1 MHFVSLQYGDTQ
13 DAINLTRWKYGVE
26 IYQDQSIDTWNDLDG
41 AAAQVAALDYVVS
54 ISTTVVHLA
63 GALGVPGWVHLQH
76 KPFAHWGAGKHVCLW
91 YPTGWPVRQKSPGE
105 WDSALEQVANT
116 LAAKIV

>member
-1 MHFVSLQYGDTQ
+1 MPLVSF
-13 DAINLTRWKYGVE
+13 TRWKYGVE

-41 AAAQVAALDYVVS
+41 VAAQLDYVVS

-63 GALGVPGWVHLQH
+63 GALGVPGWVLLQH
-76 KPFAHWGAGKHVCLW
+76 EPFAHWGAGKHVCLW
-91 YPTGWPVRQKSPGE
+91 YPTVRPCRQKSPGE
-105 WDSALEQVANT
+105 WSGALEQVAKE